1 MKKNSFIQSLSVL
14 LFFSVCVLTVFA
26 GGLVTGIITE
36 DGYAKEVFFGKV
48 YRVKDGDSLLLIKGK
63 KSREIR
69 LYGIDAPE
77 YGQPGGRDAYLWLKK
92 NVAGKGV
99 HVRVID
105 HDRYGRMVAIVSRE
119 GKVIN
124 EELVERGLARV
135 YPKYCR
141 RKICEQ
147 WKKKE
152 LEAIREKRGLWRR
165 QAAVAPWEWR
175 HKHGKKR

>member
-1 MKKNSFIQSLSVL
+1 MKKNFFIQSLFV
-14 LFFSVCVLTVFA
+14 LFFSSVFVVLA
-26 GGLVTGIITE
+26 GGFVTE
-36 DGYAKEVFFGKV
+36 NVYAKEIFSGKV
-48 YRVKDGDSLLLIKGK
+48 YRVKDGDSLLLAKGK
-63 KSREIR
+63 KSHEIR

-105 HDRYGRMVAIVSRE
+105 HDQYGRLVAILSRD

-124 EELVERGLARV
+124 EELVERGLARL
-135 YPKYCR
+135 YPKYCQR
-141 RKICEQ
+141 EVCAQ

-152 LEAIREKRGLWRR
+152 QIAIREKRGLWRR
-165 QAAVAPWEWR
+165 QTAVAPWEWR
-175 HKHGKKR
+175 HKHGKKRR